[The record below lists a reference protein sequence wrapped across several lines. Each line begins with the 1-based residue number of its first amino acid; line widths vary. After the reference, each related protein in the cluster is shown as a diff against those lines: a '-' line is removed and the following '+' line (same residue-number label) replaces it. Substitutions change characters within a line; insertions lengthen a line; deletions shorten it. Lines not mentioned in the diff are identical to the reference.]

1 MQTAKN
7 IMKVPITIDKDSP
20 IYDAITAMHEK
31 RISRLVVTEQKK
43 PIGIITEKDVG
54 FFLFEDK
61 TDRDIDEIPIS
72 EAAKKMVFVNET
84 TKIGDCARM
93 ILEKD
98 FSSLGVNSNG
108 NIVGIITKTD
118 LTKYYADTYT
128 GKNHVGDFM
137 TKSYVSSYLDEPVNK
152 AVSKMLENKIS
163 RIIIKNHD
171 EIPVGIISFRD
182 LFRLALDLGTEE
194 FLEDNTRSDLSVIF
208 SRKGFL
214 SESGFGAI
222 TTAAQIMTSGILSVL
237 HSEDLAK
244 ACKILLE
251 NKVKGV
257 GVLSA
262 NGVLLGILTKTDVTH
277 ALSIAE

>member
-1 MQTAKN
+1 
-7 IMKVPITIDKDSP
+7 MKVPITIDKDSP
-20 IYDAITAMHEK
+20 VYDAITAMREK

-43 PIGIITEKDVG
+43 PTGIVTEKDIG
-54 FFLFEDK
+54 FFLLQDK
-61 TDRDIDEIPIS
+61 TDRDIDEIPTA
-72 EAAKKMVFVNET
+72 EAAKKMVFVNEA
-84 TKIGDCARM
+84 TKIGDCAKM
-93 ILEKD
+93 MLEKD

-108 NIVGIITKTD
+108 NLVGIITKTD
-118 LTKYYADTYT
+118 LTKYYADTYP
-128 GKNHVGDFM
+128 GKNRVGDFM

-152 AVSKMLENKIS
+152 IVSEMLGNKIS
-163 RIIIKNHD
+163 RIIVKNRD
-171 EIPVGIISFRD
+171 DTPVGIISFRD
-182 LFRLALDLGTEE
+182 LFRIALDLGTEE

-237 HSEDLAK
+237 YSDDLAK

-262 NGVLLGILTKTDVTH
+262 RGDLVGMLTKTDVTH